1 MKKIILSIL
10 LITGAII
17 SFAQEARLNIKSL
30 NAKNNKVIIQ
40 IPVDD
45 TWFYPAKQEIKFGND
60 STVNYSLKIN
70 KLAWLRINNNI
81 VLIEP
86 GTTHLVFDN
95 GILVQSDKNKKGML
109 LFNKR
114 NSEFYQYRAGN
125 YYKKDSTAAGLY
137 QLLENDKN
145 EALKPYAELFS
156 KQEIS
161 VNFYSEIKRY
171 FSTEQ
176 IILQAAIPMI
186 VLSTKQKI
194 NSDLDKMW
202 ADTYEKYSMNNLQDA
217 FYPDFYYHA
226 KYYVN
231 TYLNYYIPLKK
242 GIKLPKKDEDTGFKI
257 IYKAFEDNFTGK
269 MKEFLLATFLY
280 EEMLQA
286 SYQEVLVGLFNSFKK
301 SYPKSNFT
309 PYLQPMAN
317 EIIAYHNKVKNDF
330 EPEQKILANYDKFN
344 SLDSLIGQFK
354 DKTVFVDIWAT
365 WCGPCKQEFEYSKDL
380 EKFLKAKQVDM
391 LFISIDKDDAA
402 QQWKEMIKYYKLSGN
417 HVRTNQAL
425 KKDLSDKLGKS
436 GSFGIPRYL
445 IIKNGKLVVDNALRP
460 SDKEKLHA
468 QISKYL

>member
-1 MKKIILSIL
+1 MKRIILFIL
-10 LITGAII
+10 LITGAIN
-17 SFAQEARLNIKSL
+17 SFAQEAKLNIKSL
-30 NAKNNKVIIQ
+30 NAKNNTVIIQ

-45 TWFYPAKQEIKFGND
+45 TWFYPAKKEIKFGDD

-70 KLAWLRINNNI
+70 KLAWLRINNNT

-86 GTTHLVFDN
+86 GTTNLVFDK
-95 GILVQSDKNKKGML
+95 GILVHSDKNKEGML

-114 NSEFYQYRAGN
+114 NADFYQYRARD
-125 YYKKDSTAAGLY
+125 YYKKDSTTAGLY

-145 EALKPYAELFS
+145 EALKPYVELFS
-156 KQEIS
+156 KQKIS
-161 VNFYSEIKRY
+161 AKFYNEIKRY

-194 NSDLDKMW
+194 NNDLDKMW
-202 ADTYEKYSMNNLQDA
+202 ADAYGKYSMNNLQDA

-226 KYYVN
+226 KYYAN

-242 GIKLPKKDEDTGFKI
+242 GAELPKKDENTGFKI
-257 IYKAFEDNFTGK
+257 IYKTFEDNFTGK

-280 EEMLQA
+280 DEMLQNR
-286 SYQEVLVGLFNSFKK
+286 YQKVLVDLFDSFKT

-309 PYLQPMAN
+309 PYLQPMVSK
-317 EIIAYHNKVKNDF
+317 IIAYHNEVKKDF
-330 EPEQKILANYDKFN
+330 EPEQKILANYDKVN

-365 WCGPCKQEFEYSKDL
+365 WCGPCKEEFEYSKDL
-380 EKFLKAKQVDM
+380 EKFLKAKGVEM
-391 LFISIDKDDAA
+391 LFISMDKDVAD
-402 QQWKEMIKYYKLSGN
+402 QSWKEMIKYYKLSGS
-417 HVRTNQAL
+417 HIRTNNAL
-425 KKDLSDKLGKS
+425 QKDLINKLWEGK
-436 GSFGIPRYL
+436 GYAIPRYL

-460 SDKEKLHA
+460 SDKEKLYA
-468 QISKYL
+468 QIGKYL